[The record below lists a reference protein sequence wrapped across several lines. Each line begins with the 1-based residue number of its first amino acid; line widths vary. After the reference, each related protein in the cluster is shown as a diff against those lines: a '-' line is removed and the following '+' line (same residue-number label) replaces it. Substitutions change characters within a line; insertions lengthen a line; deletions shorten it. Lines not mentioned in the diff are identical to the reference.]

1 MSSRAFWPTSS
12 DAEKYALKR
21 LAAPSRG
28 LYNAAAILTGGGS
41 QNVQI
46 EGSAAGPVPFA
57 MTEVQSRGKR
67 MVVRVVLLQAGC
79 AALVASVF
87 LVFKGSSAGL
97 AALMGGLIVAAGSAV
112 FGWRMFKPGIAG
124 GATLTTAM
132 YAGVLLKWLW
142 FAIALYLAI
151 ALLKLDA
158 APLLIGVVAAQL
170 GYWVGLIRL
179 K

>member
-1 MSSRAFWPTSS
+1 M
-12 DAEKYALKR
+12 E
-21 LAAPSRG
+21 
-28 LYNAAAILTGGGS
+28 
-41 QNVQI
+41 I

-57 MTEVQSRGKR
+57 MNEVLSRGKR

-87 LVFKGSSAGL
+87 LVFKGTSAGL
-97 AALMGGLIVAAGSAV
+97 AALVGGLIVAAGTAV

-142 FAIALYLAI
+142 FAIALYSAI

-158 APLLIGVVAAQL
+158 APLLIGVAVAQL
-170 GYWVGLIRL
+170 GYWAGMVRL

>member
-1 MSSRAFWPTSS
+1 
-12 DAEKYALKR
+12 
-21 LAAPSRG
+21 
-28 LYNAAAILTGGGS
+28 LTGGGS
-41 QNVQI
+41 ENVQI
-46 EGSAAGPVPFA
+46 EGNAAGTVLFA
-57 MTEVQSRGKR
+57 MTEVQRRGKR
-67 MVVRVVLLQAGC
+67 VVFRVVLLQAGC
-79 AALVASVF
+79 AALVASAF

-97 AALMGGLIVAAGSAV
+97 AALVGGLIVAAGSAV

-124 GATLTTAM
+124 GATVTTAM

-142 FAIALYLAI
+142 FAIALYSAI

-158 APLLIGVVAAQL
+158 LPLLIGVVAAQL